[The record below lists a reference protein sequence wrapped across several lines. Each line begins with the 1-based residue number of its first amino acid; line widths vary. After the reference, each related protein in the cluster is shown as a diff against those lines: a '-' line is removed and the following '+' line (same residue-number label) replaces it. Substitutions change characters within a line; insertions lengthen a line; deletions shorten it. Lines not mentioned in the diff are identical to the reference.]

1 MGGRRSGDSDK
12 MCTSEEVEEINRHTD
27 QVGEMLQEEDKQI
40 SGQVST
46 LEDRF
51 SDKVEAVKEEF
62 KEEVAAVKKD
72 FKEDIN
78 ILFEGLAD
86 IRKSVSKSTGIQLT
100 AMVFLFGLLFNW
112 MWDNE
117 QARDAQQLEN
127 TSVLSTTT
135 AVQRQLA
142 DDVEDIADMMK
153 KELDEDHEAHLNN
166 HIKYDHSEID

>member
-1 MGGRRSGDSDK
+1 
-12 MCTSEEVEEINRHTD
+12 
-27 QVGEMLQEEDKQI
+27 
-40 SGQVST
+40 
-46 LEDRF
+46 
-51 SDKVEAVKEEF
+51 
-62 KEEVAAVKKD
+62 
-72 FKEDIN
+72 
-78 ILFEGLAD
+78 
-86 IRKSVSKSTGIQLT
+86 
-100 AMVFLFGLLFNW
+100 MVFLFGLLFNW